1 MRRAIQILTAVAVIV
16 GGTPLLADIPG
27 EAAQPA
33 KWVSRD
39 VNFTYQ
45 GFTTT
50 YSCDGL
56 RDNAVIILTALG
68 ARKQDLNVRETPC
81 ASRGA
86 SDLSFAPGIRGTFF
100 VLVPA
105 TSEEIAKSDPGIVPA
120 HWTSVD
126 LVRKMNSDT
135 RLGGNCELLE
145 QAKRHLL
152 PLFTSRNLNFSS
164 NCVPHQV
171 LMGGTF
177 KVDVLQV
184 DQKAVVH

>member
-1 MRRAIQILTAVAVIV
+1 MRRAIQILTFAVALSGSASV
-16 GGTPLLADIPG
+16 LADIPV
-27 EAAQPA
+27 EATQPA
-33 KWVSRD
+33 KWVNRD

-56 RDNAVIILTALG
+56 LDNAVIILTALG
-68 ARKQDLNVRETPC
+68 ARKQDLNVKETPC

-86 SDLSFAPGIRGTFF
+86 SDLSFAPGIRGTIF

-105 TSEEIAKSDPGIVPA
+105 TAEEIAANDPGIVPA

-152 PLFTSRNLNFSS
+152 PLFTRRNLNYSS
-164 NCVPHQV
+164 NCVPHEV

-177 KVDVLQV
+177 KVDVLQM
-184 DQKAVVH
+184 DQKPAVH